1 MTTPPSAAELQAV
14 LLARDFRADDQVVQ
28 VGANLPAARAAA
40 MLANLTTHPDLRL
53 VFGVEIDNLAGS
65 GAVPPLPPFLFHAL
79 GHDRGEAAMHQST
92 LFDDMSKP
100 DVFFV
105 GGIEVDRVGNVNL
118 MGIPRPEGG
127 WKVRGPGPVA
137 LPTMS
142 TFCRGYYILMGR
154 HDTRTFVERVSC
166 ITALGDR
173 TRRAALRLPGG
184 GPRLLLSPLGVFD
197 FAEDGAMR
205 LRSVNPGVQVAD
217 VQAATG
223 FELVIPGE
231 VPTTAPPSD
240 EELRV
245 LREIVDPDGIL
256 AGPAPGSGRTLP
268 GGVTAAAVRAAN
280 HVKGQV

>member
-1 MTTPPSAAELQAV
+1 MIAPPSDQELQAI
-14 LLARDFRADDQVVQ
+14 LLARDLRPSDKVVQ

-53 VFGVEIDNLAGS
+53 ILGVEIDNLVGRDE
-65 GAVPPLPPFLFHAL
+65 VPPVPPFLFHAL
-79 GHDRGEAAMHQST
+79 GHERGEAAMHQSV

-105 GGIEVDRVGNVNL
+105 GGIQVDRVGNVNL
-118 MGIPRPEGG
+118 MGIPGPDGS

-142 TFCRGYYILMGR
+142 TFCSGYYIVMGR

-173 TRRAALRLPGG
+173 ARRTALGLPGG

-197 FAEDGAMR
+197 FTDDGAMR
-205 LRSVNPGVQVAD
+205 LRSVHPGVEVAD
-217 VQAATG
+217 VTAATG
-223 FELVIPGE
+223 FELVLPSD
-231 VPTTAPPSD
+231 VTTTAPPTD
-240 EELRV
+240 AELAV
-245 LREIVDPDGIL
+245 LRDVVDPDGIL
-256 AGPAPGSGRTLP
+256 AGPPAGSGRS
-268 GGVTAAAVRAAN
+268 RR
-280 HVKGQV
+280 